1 MTKEPKYEIS
11 KGEIYS
17 GTYSELLR
25 YFREVLKVGP
35 SYARHEIEKAGIGN
49 FELSKDLTLEV
60 QLDRIK
66 GQEKPI
72 GKLVYLKCEADN
84 TKELPHIIL
93 KIDGPFVY
101 IRNEEMVK
109 AVQEMLDSKGIP
121 DETA

>member
-1 MTKEPKYEIS
+1 MSNEPKYEIS

-25 YFREVLKVGP
+25 YFREVLKVRP
-35 SYARHEIEKAGIGN
+35 SYKKDEIEKADEGN

-66 GQEKPI
+66 GLERPI
-72 GKLVYLKCEADN
+72 GRLVYLKCEFDKTEDPPN
-84 TKELPHIIL
+84 VVL
-93 KIDGPFVY
+93 KIDGPFVH
-101 IRNEEMVK
+101 IRSEELVK
-109 AVQEMLDSKGIP
+109 AVQEMFDSKGIP

>member
-1 MTKEPKYEIS
+1 MTEPKYEIS

-17 GTYSELLR
+17 GTYPELLR

-35 SYARHEIEKAGIGN
+35 SYDRHEIEKAGIGN

-72 GKLVYLKCEADN
+72 GRIVYLKCESDN

-93 KIDGPFVY
+93 NIESPFVF
-101 IRNEEMVK
+101 IRNNEN
-109 AVQEMLDSKGIP
+109 
-121 DETA
+121 

>member
-1 MTKEPKYEIS
+1 MADESKYEIS

-17 GTYSELLR
+17 GTYPELLR

-66 GQEKPI
+66 LLDRPI
-72 GKLVYLKCEADN
+72 GRIVYLKCEADN
-84 TKELPHIIL
+84 TKELPDIIL
-93 KIDGPFVY
+93 KIDGPFVH
-101 IRNEEMVK
+101 IRNQELVDE
-109 AVQEMLDSKGIP
+109 VQKMFESNGTP
-121 DETA
+121 DEAA